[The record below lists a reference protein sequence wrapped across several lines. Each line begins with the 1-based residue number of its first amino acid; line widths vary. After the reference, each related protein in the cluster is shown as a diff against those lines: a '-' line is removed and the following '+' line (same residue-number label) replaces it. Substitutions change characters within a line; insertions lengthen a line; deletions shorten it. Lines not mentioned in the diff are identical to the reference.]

1 MKTAECEEEM
11 SKQFTKLAY
20 ASVDDFLYGACP
32 NPVTTKNGLVIGGGE
47 IYPEVNFTLPPMNI
61 RQDTMPEIT
70 GIYRDIIRGVLKKAH
85 ELHAPGLVVEF
96 ETLPDMTEHPEWG
109 LEIHKL
115 LRDEMKEFEIKNG
128 LKSALR
134 MTPNDIRE
142 MSRPPILRSGKYWD
156 AMVKTF
162 EGSARDGADFLAI
175 ESTGG
180 KEVNDEAIMNADLR
194 TSIFA
199 LGCLASRDMKW
210 LWQNITDI
218 ANANGSISAG
228 DSACGFANTS
238 MVLAEQGFIP
248 KVYAAIMRVITTP
261 RALVAIENGAVGPGK
276 DCAYENVYLKA
287 ITGTPIALEGK
298 SAACAHFSP
307 IGNIAASVA
316 DLWSNESVQQVKLLS
331 GFAPVVSTEQ
341 LIYDCRLMNTAAKKG
356 HAKLMRDLLV
366 ESDCY
371 LDPQAYILRPDVAF
385 EIGSEIVKT
394 QDPFL
399 RTLHSAKL
407 AIDILRRAI
416 DSKELVIEEREANW
430 LDILEGQIEDIPEDE
445 AAFIAEMKAEVPESK
460 YRPEEYGI

>member
-1 MKTAECEEEM
+1 MK
-11 SKQFTKLAY
+11 KFTQLAY
-20 ASVDDFLYGACP
+20 QSLDDFIYGSCP

-61 RQDTMPEIT
+61 RQETMPEVIQIYKDIIT
-70 GIYRDIIRGVLKKAH
+70 GVLTKAH
-85 ELHAPGLVVEF
+85 ELHAPGLVIEF

-109 LEIHKL
+109 LEIHKVI
-115 LRDEMKEFEIKNG
+115 RSIMFEFEAKYG
-128 LKSALR
+128 LKSVLR
-134 MTPNDIRE
+134 MTPNDLRE
-142 MSRPPILRSGKYWD
+142 MSRPPIMRSGKYWE
-156 AMVKTF
+156 AMVRTF
-162 EGSARDGADFLAI
+162 EGAAKDGADILSI

-180 KEVNDEAIMNADLR
+180 KEINDEAIVNADLR

-199 LGCLASRDMKW
+199 LGCLGARDMKW
-210 LWQNITDI
+210 LWKNITDI
-218 ANANGSISAG
+218 ANSYGAISGG
-228 DSACGFANTS
+228 DSACGFGNTS

-248 KVYAAIMRVITTP
+248 KVYASVMRAITAP
-261 RALVAIENGAVGPGK
+261 RALVALENGAVGPSK

-287 ITGTPIALEGK
+287 ITGTPISLEGK

-341 LIYDCRLMNTAAKKG
+341 LIYDCRLMNIAAKKG

-371 LDPQAYILRPDVAF
+371 LDPQAYMLKPEVVF
-385 EIGSEIVKT
+385 EISNEIVKE

-399 RTLHSAKL
+399 RTLNTAKKSL
-407 AIDILRRAI
+407 EILKRAVNN
-416 DSKELVIEEREANW
+416 KELTLEDREINW
-430 LDILEGQIEDIPEDE
+430 LDILESQVEDIPEDE
-445 AAFIAEMKAEVPESK
+445 EAFIAEMKQEVDATK
-460 YRPEEYGI
+460 YNPSEYGI

>member
-1 MKTAECEEEM
+1 
-11 SKQFTKLAY
+11 
-20 ASVDDFLYGACP
+20 
-32 NPVTTKNGLVIGGGE
+32 
-47 IYPEVNFTLPPMNI
+47 MNI
-61 RQDTMPEIT
+61 RQDTMKDIL
-70 GIYRDIIRGVLKKAH
+70 GIYKEIINGVLTKAH
-85 ELHAPGLVVEF
+85 ELHTPGIVIEF

-115 LRDEMKEFEIKNG
+115 LRETMFEYEAKYN
-128 LKSALR
+128 LKSVMR
-134 MTPNDIRE
+134 MTPNDLRE
-142 MSRPPILRSGKYWD
+142 MSRPPILRSGQYWE

-162 EGSARDGADFLAI
+162 EGAAKDGADFLSI

-180 KEVNDEAIMNADLR
+180 KEVNDEAIVNADLR

-218 ANANGSISAG
+218 ANSYGSISGG

-248 KVYAAIMRVITTP
+248 KVYAAVMRTITTP

-287 ITGTPIALEGK
+287 ITGTPITLEGK

-341 LIYDCRLMNTAAKKG
+341 LIYDCRLMNTATQKG
-356 HAKLMRDLLV
+356 HTKLMRDFLV

-371 LDPQAYILRPDVAF
+371 LDPQAYVLRPDVAF
-385 EIGSEIVKT
+385 EIGKEIVKT

-399 RTLHSAKL
+399 RTLHTARLTLDILKRAVENKEL
-407 AIDILRRAI
+407 ELEERELNWIDILE
-416 DSKELVIEEREANW
+416 SQIEE
-430 LDILEGQIEDIPEDE
+430 IPEDE
-445 AAFIAEMKAEVPESK
+445 EEFIAEMKAEVDSSK
-460 YRPEEYGI
+460 YNASEYGI